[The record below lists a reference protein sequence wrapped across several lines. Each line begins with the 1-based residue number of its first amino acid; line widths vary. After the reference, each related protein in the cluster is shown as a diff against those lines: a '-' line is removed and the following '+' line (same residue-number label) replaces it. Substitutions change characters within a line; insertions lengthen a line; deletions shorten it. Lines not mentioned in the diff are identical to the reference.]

1 MFPMKAERLLS
12 ILTILL
18 SGKRVSARELAEEL
32 EVSVRTVYRDV
43 DALAEAGI
51 PVYATTGRDGGF
63 GLVEGFRMTG
73 QTLRTGEVSRVLS
86 ALDGLSGIC
95 PRNEIED
102 LKRKFALLL
111 GESDRKGIPCPES
124 RVFIELAPSSREK
137 GTIDALNASIA
148 GGTVVRAE
156 YCDANG
162 SRTTRDIEPLALVFY
177 WQSWFVYAWC
187 RLRSAFRC
195 FRITRLASVTPT
207 GLARTAPEADLS
219 LRPWT
224 LQWEEEPQEDVSFT
238 VDAKA
243 RGRLAEYFDAECVED
258 RGDGRLLVRARFPVG
273 DWFVSWLMGLPG
285 AVSVAGPGHLRDRL
299 LVHARETAAAN
310 SRKD

>member
-1 MFPMKAERLLS
+1 MKAERLLA

-18 SGKRVSARELAEEL
+18 SGKRVSARSLAEEL

-73 QTLRTGEVSRVLS
+73 QTLRTGEVGRVLS
-86 ALDGLSGIC
+86 ALDGLSGVC
-95 PRNEIED
+95 PKSEIEN

-111 GESDRKGIPCPES
+111 GESDKKGIPRAES
-124 RVFIELAPSSREK
+124 RVFIELTPSSREK
-137 GTIDALNASIA
+137 DTIDALNESIA
-148 GGTVVRAE
+148 RGTVVRVD

-162 SRTTRDIEPLALVFY
+162 ARTERDIEPLALVFF
-177 WQSWFVYAWC
+177 WQSWFLYAWC

-195 FRITRLASVTPT
+195 FRITRLGSVTPT
-207 GLARTAPEADLS
+207 DLRRSAPEVDLS

-224 LQWEEEPQEDVSFT
+224 LQWEDEPLEEVAFT
-238 VDAKA
+238 TDAKA
-243 RGRLAEYFDAECVED
+243 RGRLAEYFDADCVAD
-258 RGDGRLLVRARFPVG
+258 NGDGRLLVRARFPVG
-273 DWFVSWLMGLPG
+273 DWFLSWLTGLPG
-285 AVSVAGPGHLRDRL
+285 AVSVVEPRALRERL
-299 LVHARETAAAN
+299 LAHAREIAAAN
-310 SRKD
+310 S